1 MSWKCCYAKKKGKME
16 ISTVKKMEKEA
27 LKESRIDFVRLGM
40 ALFFMVAVL
49 SYSFLSTGGIPNN
62 MFLAI
67 AALFGAYMAMNIGA
81 NDVANN
87 VGPAVGSKALTMGGA
102 IVIAAIFEAGGALI
116 AGGDVVKTI
125 KKGIIDI
132 SAFGSNTDSFIWA
145 MMAALLAAAVWLN
158 FATMAKAPV
167 STTHS
172 IVGGVMGAGIAAA
185 GFSIVAWGT
194 MAKIAA
200 SWIISPILGGVVAAI
215 FLFSIKKTMVY
226 KEDKIKAATKWV
238 PVFVAIM
245 SWAFVTYLTLKGL
258 KKIWP
263 NIVEILVFLPDA
275 KKPSFLVAAIFGL
288 IVAGIVY
295 MIVKKRVAKKASTIE
310 NSRSGVNAL
319 FTVPLIF
326 AAGLLSFAHGAND
339 VANAIGPLAAINDAV
354 MTGGISSKAEIPL
367 WVMAVGALGIAIGL
381 GLYGPKLIKTV
392 GSEITELDQMRA
404 FSVAMA
410 ASITVIIASQ
420 LGLPVSSTHI
430 AVGGIF
436 GVGFLREYL
445 EDSDAKDNIA
455 TEKEAIVDEKK
466 LLKAFQGELKTLEV
480 KKDKQQSDYERV
492 VELYKMIDKEETKI
506 KEAKKHLKSAKKVQY
521 VKRDAVKKI
530 IAAWV
535 ITVPAAAL
543 LSALIYFMIRG
554 IVL

>member
-1 MSWKCCYAKKKGKME
+1 MIQMA
-16 ISTVKKMEKEA
+16 KKMEKEA
-27 LKESRIDFVRLGM
+27 IKSSGIDFIRLGF
-40 ALFFMVAVL
+40 ALFFLVAVL
-49 SYSFLSTGGIPNN
+49 TYSFLSSGSIPNN

-102 IVIAAIFEAGGALI
+102 IIIAAIFEASGAFI

-132 SAFGSNTDSFIWA
+132 SAFGGNADPFIWA
-145 MMAALLAAAVWLN
+145 MMSALLAAALWLN
-158 FATMAKAPV
+158 FATMMKAPV

-185 GFSIVAWGT
+185 GFTIVSWST
-194 MAKIAA
+194 MGKIAA
-200 SWIISPILGGVVAAI
+200 SWIISPLLGGVIAAI
-215 FLFSIKKTMVY
+215 FLYAIKKTIIFQN
-226 KEDKIKAATKWV
+226 DKVAAARKWV
-238 PVFVAIM
+238 PIFVAIM
-245 SWAFVTYLTLKGL
+245 SWAFVTYLTIKGL

-263 NIVEILVFLPDA
+263 SIVDVLVFLPDE
-275 KKPSFLVAAIFGL
+275 KKPSFLIASVFGL
-288 IVAGIVY
+288 IVAGAVY
-295 MIVKKRVAKKASTIE
+295 IILKKTVANRATNLHNTRDSI
-310 NSRSGVNAL
+310 NLL

-326 AAGLLSFAHGAND
+326 AAALLSFAHGAND

-354 MTGGISSKAEIPL
+354 ITGGISAQAGIPI
-367 WVMAVGALGIAIGL
+367 WVMSVGALGIALGL
-381 GLYGPKLIKTV
+381 ALYGPKLIRTV

-404 FSVAMA
+404 FSVAIA
-410 ASITVIIASQ
+410 AAITVIIASQ

-430 AVGGIF
+430 ALGGIF

-445 EDSDAKDNIA
+445 ATTGPKEILVKQQTNI
-455 TEKEAIVDEKK
+455 EDEKRV
-466 LLKAFQGELKTLEV
+466 LKAYSSELKRLE
-480 KKDKQQSDYERV
+480 DKADKTKADYERIV
-492 VELYKMIDKEETKI
+492 DLYKAIDHEEDKI
-506 KEAKKHLKSAKKVQY
+506 KRTKKHIKSIEKVKY
-521 VKRDAVKKI
+521 VKRDAIKKI

-535 ITVPAAAL
+535 ITVPASAV
-543 LSALIYFMIRG
+543 LSAAIFFMIKG

>member
-1 MSWKCCYAKKKGKME
+1 ME
-16 ISTVKKMEKEA
+16 IQTFKKMEKEA
-27 LKESRIDFVRLGM
+27 IKTSRVDFWKLGF
-40 ALFFMVAVL
+40 ALFFMVGVL
-49 SYSFLSTGGIPNN
+49 SYSFMTSGGVPNN
-62 MFLAI
+62 MFLAV

-102 IVIAAIFEAGGALI
+102 IVIAAIFEAGGAFI
-116 AGGDVVKTI
+116 AGGDVIKTI

-132 SAFGSNTDSFIWA
+132 DAFGGNVDPFIWA
-145 MMAALLAAAVWLN
+145 MMAALLAAALWLN
-158 FATMAKAPV
+158 FATMMKAPV

-194 MAKIAA
+194 MGKIAA
-200 SWIISPILGGVVAAI
+200 SWVISPVLGGVIAAI
-215 FLFSIKKTMVY
+215 FLYAIKKSMVY
-226 KEDKIKAATKWV
+226 KEDKIAAARKWV

-263 NIVEILVFLPDA
+263 SIVDILVFLPDT
-275 KKPSFLVAAIFGL
+275 KKPSFIIAAIFGL

-295 MIVKKRVAKKASTIE
+295 LIVKKTVAKRASNLE
-310 NSRSGVNAL
+310 NTREAINLL

-326 AAGLLSFAHGAND
+326 AAALLSFAHGAND

-354 MTGGISSKAEIPL
+354 MTGGISVKAGIPL
-367 WVMAVGALGIAIGL
+367 WVMAVGAIGIALGL
-381 GLYGPKLIKTV
+381 ALYGPKLIRTV

-445 EDSDAKDNIA
+445 ASRGQEEVI
-455 TEKEAIVDEKK
+455 EKEEVNIEDEKK
-466 LLKAFQGELKTLEV
+466 VLKAYSSELKTLEN
-480 KKDKQQSDYERV
+480 KTDKSKANYERIV
-492 VELYKMIDKEETKI
+492 DLYKAIDHEEAVI
-506 KEAKKHLKSAKKVQY
+506 KASKKHIKNVEKVKY

-535 ITVPAAAL
+535 ITVPAAAV
-543 LSALIYFMIRG
+543 LSAAIFFMIRG